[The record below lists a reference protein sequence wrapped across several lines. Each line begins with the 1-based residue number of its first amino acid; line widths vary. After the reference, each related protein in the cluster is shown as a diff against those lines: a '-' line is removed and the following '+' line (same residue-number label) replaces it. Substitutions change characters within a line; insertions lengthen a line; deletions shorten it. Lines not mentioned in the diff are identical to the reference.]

1 MEKILLVQVGT
12 AETSQIKRLANNKGI
27 RVISAGSDKTG
38 CVLKEL
44 VDGKDSG
51 TVTEGAK
58 PGFPAGSLMVFCDVS
73 EKHFNQILF
82 EMRSKKIQVDLKA
95 VLTPTNQNWTVDH
108 LYMELMKEQIMM
120 KR

>member
-1 MEKILLVQVGT
+1 MEKILLVQVGP
-12 AETSQIKRLANNKGI
+12 AETSQIKKLANNKGI
-27 RVISAGSDKTG
+27 RVISAGSDKRG

-44 VDGKDSG
+44 VDGKNSG
-51 TVTEGAK
+51 TVAEGVK

-95 VLTPTNQNWTVDH
+95 VLTNTNENWTVDR
-108 LYMELMKEQIMM
+108 LYMELLKEQVML
-120 KR
+120 KH